1 MEYLFLIILY
11 ALIMFIMILS
21 FIFGPDRTSQ
31 IIFLGPIII
40 IYGGMILIATMAI
53 ASLFFNILI
62 TFTRFLLH

>member
-11 ALIMFIMILS
+11 ALIIFIMLLT

-40 IYGGMILIATMAI
+40 IYGGMMIIATIAI
-53 ASLFFNILI
+53 ASLCLNILV